1 MSLLSLYYWYIHS
14 CINYDS
20 VSWGSTC
27 RANLK
32 KINSQQMHVLRIIFN
47 KDEFKN
53 AINFFESSKVL
64 NAYKL
69 KIFNIAV
76 SMHKI
81 QGKSPP
87 SLSHLIFEKSY
98 HSYPTRFSHL
108 SYVKSI
114 PKLNKCKYGISY
126 RGTFLWNNSL
136 NTTDKQITN
145 VAKFKAVT
153 KSKLLLLENEVN
165 FF

>member
-32 KINSQQMHVLRIIFN
+32 KINSQQKHVLRIIFN

-69 KIFNIAV
+69 NIFNIAV
-76 SMHKI
+76 FMHKI

-87 SLSHLIFEKSY
+87 SLSHPKFEKSY
-98 HSYPTRFSHL
+98 HS
-108 SYVKSI
+108 
-114 PKLNKCKYGISY
+114 
-126 RGTFLWNNSL
+126 
-136 NTTDKQITN
+136 
-145 VAKFKAVT
+145 
-153 KSKLLLLENEVN
+153 
-165 FF
+165 